1 MWLLRTFAPWCLV
14 VFLGHQVSPSS
25 GERRTPA
32 PGSPQRSANKPA
44 ANGRGKFSTV
54 YDGDKMQCAWGAK
67 DEADTV
73 RLSVKCENPE
83 ARVKGGVTD
92 LKCKYSGR
100 PQRCPGYQSDPK
112 GFWKQVARAFKKL
125 QGKACT
131 DDRALLRA
139 SMCKRAPE
147 DAHFKLEIE
156 TSVVSAQ
163 SGREEAPPPTPTLLP
178 SRPTPTNCTG
188 RAEARRK
195 AEETCGGSW
204 VSLCSFVYAMLQ
216 RDDCQHEQ

>member
-1 MWLLRTFAPWCLV
+1 MRLLRTFAPWCLV

-25 GERRTPA
+25 GERRTLTAA
-32 PGSPQRSANKPA
+32 PGSTQRSADRPA

-54 YDGDKMQCAWGAK
+54 YDGVKMQCAWGAK

-73 RLSVKCENPE
+73 WLSVKCENPE
-83 ARVKGGVTD
+83 ARVKGGITD
-92 LKCKYSGR
+92 LKCKYSGK
-100 PQRCPGYQSDPK
+100 PQRCQAYLSDPK

-125 QGKACT
+125 RSKACT

-139 SMCKRAPE
+139 SMCKRPPR
-147 DAHFKLEIE
+147 DAHFTLDIE

-163 SGREEAPPPTPTLLP
+163 SGREEAPPPPPPPPQP

-195 AEETCGGSW
+195 AEENCGGSW

-216 RDDCQHEQ
+216 PDDC